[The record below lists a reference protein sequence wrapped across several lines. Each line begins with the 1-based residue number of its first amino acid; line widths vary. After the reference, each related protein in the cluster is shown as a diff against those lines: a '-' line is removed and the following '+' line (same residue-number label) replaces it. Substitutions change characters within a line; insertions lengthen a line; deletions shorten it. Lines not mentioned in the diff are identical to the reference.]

1 MLGSFFTRISKSSL
15 LWGGLASFGFFT
27 LIHNKVITDATIIR
41 YTAMHPLE
49 YALTTLFFVGMAS
62 VCIKFFDV
70 RQNWSRLKFGSGLEA
85 VGERKVA
92 GRSEAA
98 PRLEPAE
105 AVRLIEQIDAHV
117 KQNGNSLQTNRLR
130 TILNNIRHSGTPERL
145 DDDLR
150 STADDDFVRAEG
162 DYGFAKMIIWAI
174 PILGF
179 LGTVI
184 GIALAMG
191 NLAPDALEES
201 LPQVMAGLTI
211 AFDTTALAL
220 VQSMI
225 LYFAQFATWRDE
237 QKLLGEVTQ
246 FVDWEL
252 RGRFV
257 LRSESGTDSQ
267 LVSVRMMIEVVLET
281 LQDLIQKQAD
291 IWDQA
296 INASHSRY
304 AQMASESATQMKTTL
319 ALTMRENVEMHAQAL
334 VRAEK
339 ELMQSSKHQVQEVA
353 KTIHESMAALR
364 EFQTGMVYQSELL
377 RDVIN
382 ATGDIAKLET
392 QLNQNL
398 SSLAEARYFE
408 ETLNS
413 LAAAIHLLSSK
424 QSGQPIEPVNVTR
437 GKGKGQAAA

>member
-1 MLGSFFTRISKSSL
+1 
-15 LWGGLASFGFFT
+15 
-27 LIHNKVITDATIIR
+27 
-41 YTAMHPLE
+41 
-49 YALTTLFFVGMAS
+49 
-62 VCIKFFDV
+62 
-70 RQNWSRLKFGSGLEA
+70 
-85 VGERKVA
+85 
-92 GRSEAA
+92 
-98 PRLEPAE
+98 
-105 AVRLIEQIDAHV
+105 
-117 KQNGNSLQTNRLR
+117 
-130 TILNNIRHSGTPERL
+130 
-145 DDDLR
+145 
-150 STADDDFVRAEG
+150 
-162 DYGFAKMIIWAI
+162 
-174 PILGF
+174 
-179 LGTVI
+179 
-184 GIALAMG
+184 
-191 NLAPDALEES
+191 
-201 LPQVMAGLTI
+201 
-211 AFDTTALAL
+211 
-220 VQSMI
+220 MI
-225 LYFAQFATWRDE
+225 LYFVQFATWRDE
-237 QKLLGEVTQ
+237 QKLLGKVTQ

-252 RGRFV
+252 RGRFI
-257 LRSESGTDSQ
+257 LRSETGTDSQ
-267 LVSVRMMIEVVLET
+267 LVAVRMMIEVVLET

-296 INASHSRY
+296 ISASHSRY

-339 ELMQSSKHQVQEVA
+339 DLMQSSKHQVLEA
-353 KTIHESMAALR
+353 ARTINESMAALR

-424 QSGQPIEPVNVTR
+424 QSGQPIEPINVTR

>member
-1 MLGSFFTRISKSSL
+1 MLGLLFTRIAKSSL

-27 LIHNKVITDATIIR
+27 LIHNKVITDATILR
-41 YTAMHPLE
+41 YTSMHPLE
-49 YALTTLFFVGMAS
+49 YALTTLLFVGMAS

-70 RQNWSRLKFGSGLEA
+70 RQHWSRLKFGSGLEA
-85 VGERKVA
+85 IGERK
-92 GRSEAA
+92 
-98 PRLEPAE
+98 LESTE
-105 AVRLIEQIDAHV
+105 AVRLMEQIDAHI

-150 STADDDFVRAEG
+150 SLADDDFVQAEG

-184 GIALAMG
+184 GIAIAMG
-191 NLAPDALEES
+191 NLAPEALEES

-225 LYFAQFATWRDE
+225 LYFVQFATWRDE
-237 QKLLGEVTQ
+237 QKLLGKVTQ

-252 RGRFV
+252 RGRFI

-267 LVSVRMMIEVVLET
+267 LVAVRMMIEVVLET

-296 INASHSRY
+296 ISASHSRY

-339 ELMQSSKHQVQEVA
+339 DLMQSSKHQVLEA
-353 KTIHESMAALR
+353 ARTINESMAALR

-424 QSGQPIEPVNVTR
+424 QSGQPIEPINVTR